1 MDVKDVKIK
10 PEDPQINGG
19 GGAAGMNN
27 GTPSNGGGGGGG
39 SSFSLGRT
47 MQMALQND
55 SESEINTYLSCDY

>member
-19 GGAAGMNN
+19 GGGAAGMNN
-27 GTPSNGGGGGGG
+27 GTPSNGGGG